1 MTKAEM
7 LEHIHHIKL
16 EQTQRLLQRI
26 KQSLSEDWG
35 CAARPRADC
44 RGQRLMGFVGIDFD
58 G

>member
-7 LEHIHHIKL
+7 LEHIRC
-16 EQTQRLLQRI
+16 T
-26 KQSLSEDWG
+26 
-35 CAARPRADC
+35 ARPRADC